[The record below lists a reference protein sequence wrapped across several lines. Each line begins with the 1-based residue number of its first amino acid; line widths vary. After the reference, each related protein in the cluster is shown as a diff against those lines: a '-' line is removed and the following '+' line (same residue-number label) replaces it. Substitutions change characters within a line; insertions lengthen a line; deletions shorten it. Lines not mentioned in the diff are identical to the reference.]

1 MLKRCLIALCMS
13 AGFAIFLMM
22 GAYLFL
28 RYYDFG
34 SDAHIVAVID
44 TGVKGNHPL
53 LEGKVLPGFSF
64 VDHSDNTDDHTGHG
78 THVAGIIA
86 EQSPKSKIL
95 PIKVFE
101 TDRSQT
107 VELVLPLIYSII
119 KGADVINMSFGG
131 TGYEMTEDWVI
142 QLAKKKGIII
152 VASAGNDGE
161 EKLKY
166 PAKYEGVLAIGNID
180 YRNRLHETSNYGE
193 GMIYAAPGVNIKSAG
208 IQKVEEK
215 KTGTSMSAGY
225 VSGFISYLQSEEN
238 IWGEEDIKK
247 ELQLAANEA
256 GENVIVQVIDKEK
269 HEAKQKNQLYAWV
282 SSPPPYTKE
291 DKLTFQIHTLNAS
304 EVKVIYDVK
313 HEVLHQKGDVNQS
326 LTVPIDEGKHRFVFI
341 TKKDEKTNT
350 KYVDITVDRQSPII
364 KTQKFTFKENYAL
377 VEVNDQSLVKVIIKD
392 RYDKEEVHIPRRDQ
406 DEFFTLVDMKDAPF
420 LITAIDYLG
429 HETST
434 TLK

>member
-1 MLKRCLIALCMS
+1 
-13 AGFAIFLMM
+13 
-22 GAYLFL
+22 
-28 RYYDFG
+28 
-34 SDAHIVAVID
+34 
-44 TGVKGNHPL
+44 
-53 LEGKVLPGFSF
+53 
-64 VDHSDNTDDHTGHG
+64 
-78 THVAGIIA
+78 
-86 EQSPKSKIL
+86 
-95 PIKVFE
+95 VFE

-131 TGYEMTEDWVI
+131 TGYEITEDWVI

-166 PAKYEGVLAIGNID
+166 PAKYDGVLAIGNID

-208 IQKVEEK
+208 LQEVQEK

-238 IWGEEDIKK
+238 IRGEEDIKK

-269 HEAKQKNQLYAWV
+269 HEAKQKNELYAWV

-291 DKLTFQIHTLNAS
+291 EQLTFQIHTLNAS

-313 HEVLHQKGDVNQS
+313 NEVLHQKGDVNQS
-326 LTVPIDEGKHRFVFI
+326 LTVPIDEGKHRFVFM
-341 TKKDEKTNT
+341 TKKGEKTNT

-420 LITAIDYLG
+420 LITAIDHLG

-434 TLK
+434 TLQ